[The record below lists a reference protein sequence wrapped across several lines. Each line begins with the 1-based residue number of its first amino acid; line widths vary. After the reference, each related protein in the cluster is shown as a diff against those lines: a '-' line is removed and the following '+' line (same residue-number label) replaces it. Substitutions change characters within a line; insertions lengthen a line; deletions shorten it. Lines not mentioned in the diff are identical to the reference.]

1 MDKIAAARLS
11 VASNTLLVVLKL
23 AIGIAINSVSVI
35 AEAIHS
41 GLDLLAALIAYL
53 SVREAGKPADE
64 RHPFG
69 HGKIENL
76 SGTIEGLLIL
86 VAAGWIIF
94 EAVGRLLDGGRVE
107 STGAGLAVMG
117 LSAAANLAIST
128 YLFRVAR
135 ATHSV
140 ALEADAMHLRTDV
153 YTSLSVFAGLFLI
166 ALTGRQVFDP
176 LLAVIVGLLIALAS
190 FDLIKASFLP
200 LLDISLPADERAAIM
215 RVLEKFEGRYLNV
228 HSLRTRRSGAERHID
243 LHMVLPKAM
252 PISEAHRLCDEVE
265 AALASAIPHAQVLI
279 HVEPCDH
286 EGGPCATECHACRSA
301 TYGCPPADE
310 N

>member
-1 MDKIAAARLS
+1 MEKIAAARLS
-11 VASNTLLVVLKL
+11 VASNTLLVFLKL

-53 SVREAGKPADE
+53 SVRESGKPADE

-76 SGTIEGLLIL
+76 SGTLEGLLIF
-86 VAAGWIIF
+86 AAALWIVY
-94 EAVGRLLDGGRVE
+94 EAVSRLTEGGRVE
-107 STGAGLAVMG
+107 STGAGLVVMG
-117 LSAAANLAIST
+117 ISAAVNLLIST
-128 YLFRVAR
+128 HLFKVAR

-140 ALEADAMHLRTDV
+140 ALEADALHLRTDV
-153 YTSLSVFAGLFLI
+153 YTSLSVFAGLLLI

-176 LLAVIVGLLIALAS
+176 LLAIAVGLLITKAS
-190 FDLIKASFLP
+190 FDLMKASFLP
-200 LLDISLPADERAAIM
+200 LLDTSLPADEREEIM
-215 RVLEKFEGRYLNV
+215 QVLESFRGRYLNV
-228 HSLRTRRSGAERHID
+228 HSVRTRRSGAERHID

-252 PISEAHRLCDEVE
+252 PIAEAHRLCDEVE
-265 AALASAIPHAQVLI
+265 AALARAIPHAQVLI

-286 EGGPCATECHACRSA
+286 EGGPCQTECHACRSA
-301 TYGCPPADE
+301 AYGCQPARED
-310 N
+310 